1 MTPRNVVSAVAW
13 GLVGTMFVGVLGII
27 ALAMFGRPV
36 PDVVANVTLTVV
48 GAVAGLLARTGSDD
62 APQQVEVVNPPQQPV
77 PTTDTGG

>member
-13 GLVGTMFVGVLGII
+13 GLVGTMFIGVLGII

-62 APQQVEVVNPPQQPV
+62 APQRVEVVNQPQDPV
-77 PTTDTGG
+77 PTTDLDG